1 MLRKTEG
8 GRRRGQE
15 RMRCLGGI
23 TDSMDMSLS
32 KLQELVMD
40 REAWRAAVHGVTGVR
55 HDWATELNWTEII
68 YVWKLIKETSTN
80 ITFGKA
86 WRGNSHTLSL
96 THLPYHSFADLNK
109 KKCNLHMRPD
119 VTLFYYP
126 SGQRKISFLPS
137 NQFNQQKNLQLSKKL
152 LSPWTLYF
160 LLVNFHFSFVED
172 FPFPPTFLWKSSIL
186 YNFFKHLFACQMRY
200 CQIM

>member
-1 MLRKTEG
+1 MASRTQWTWVWVNFRSWWFSGRPGVLRFMG
-8 GRRRGQE
+8 SQ
-15 RMRCLGGI
+15 
-23 TDSMDMSLS
+23 
-32 KLQELVMD
+32 
-40 REAWRAAVHGVTGVR
+40 GVR

-86 WRGNSHTLSL
+86 WRGNSHSLSL

-109 KKCNLHMRPD
+109 KKCNLHMRPE

-152 LSPWTLYF
+152 LSPWTL
-160 LLVNFHFSFVED
+160 LSSSEFSF
-172 FPFPPTFLWKSSIL
+172 FFCWGLPFPT
-186 YNFFKHLFACQMRY
+186 HLFMKVFHL
-200 CQIM
+200 I